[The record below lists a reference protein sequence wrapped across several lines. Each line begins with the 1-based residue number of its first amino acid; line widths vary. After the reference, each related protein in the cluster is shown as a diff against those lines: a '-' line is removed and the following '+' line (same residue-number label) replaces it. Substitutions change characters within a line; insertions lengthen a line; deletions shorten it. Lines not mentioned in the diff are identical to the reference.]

1 MKTKSKKID
10 PNAAYRKAIARM
22 ESEVKRA
29 KANVTLL
36 KMLYKEMQDQKKNN
50 A

>member
-1 MKTKSKKID
+1 MKTK
-10 PNAAYRKAIARM
+10 AYNKALARM

-29 KANVTLL
+29 KAHVTLL
-36 KMLYKEMQDQKKNN
+36 KMLYREMQEQKNKGKIK